1 MNVICFDLD
10 DTLYKEIDFL
20 KSAYREI
27 AFCAAQ
33 GDRMLADQAYA
44 EMLQVY
50 KDGGNAFR
58 RLNEMLGLTTPVVD
72 YLAMYRAHRPDIRL
86 DEEVRKTLDALK
98 AAGCAIGLITDGRSV
113 QQRNKIAALG
123 LNRWI
128 EEGDIIISEEIGSEK
143 PAEANYRRVMERHP
157 EAERFVYVGDN
168 PAKDFIAPNRLGWE
182 TICILDNGENIHPQT
197 FSKAEP
203 QNQPLYKVKSLA
215 DVEKHVFSWHKRVIN
230 ASFVMQ
236 ERKK

>member
-44 EMLQVY
+44 EMLQAY
-50 KDGGNAFR
+50 RDGGNAFR
-58 RLNEMLGLTTPVVD
+58 RLNERLGLTTPVAD
-72 YLAMYRAHRPDIRL
+72 YLTMYRAHRPDIHL
-86 DEEVRKTLDALK
+86 EEEFVATLDALK
-98 AAGCAIGLITDGRSV
+98 TAGHTIALITDGRSV

-128 EEGDIIISEEIGSEK
+128 EDSDIIISEEIGSEK

-168 PAKDFIAPNRLGWE
+168 PAKDFIAPNCLGWNSV
-182 TICILDNGENIHPQT
+182 CLLDNGENIHPQR
-197 FSKAEP
+197 FDDAPP
-203 QNQPLYKVKSLA
+203 QAQPQYKVATWEAMRTVLHHQ
-215 DVEKHVFSWHKRVIN
+215 VNVL
-230 ASFVMQ
+230 
-236 ERKK
+236 